1 MRPRLQFQEYICIA
15 SFLRTWICE
24 EFHSWDANITYQKH
38 TRNHGRNS
46 GLSAQLRI
54 SHCSSEIRGWGLQNV
69 LQGHTWQPISWCV
82 SSSRH
87 KAPRLSFDC
96 LQRWHQHQLPKS
108 MKQSSKGTDT
118 RSSLIK
124 WPEHKMEGKKNS
136 HQNTMPD
143 ICAKCYKAK
152 EREGSPCKESQSK
165 KEREGSCCKELKSER
180 ERKREREG
188 GGSYSEVG
196 LQKLKNTELGQMHKD
211 KPAMFA
217 SLQ

>member
-1 MRPRLQFQEYICIA
+1 
-15 SFLRTWICE
+15 
-24 EFHSWDANITYQKH
+24 
-38 TRNHGRNS
+38 
-46 GLSAQLRI
+46 
-54 SHCSSEIRGWGLQNV
+54 
-69 LQGHTWQPISWCV
+69 
-82 SSSRH
+82 
-87 KAPRLSFDC
+87 
-96 LQRWHQHQLPKS
+96 